1 MTAFRLDVVLR
12 LRRLAEDAARAR
24 LAMSLAEHRD
34 AARAAERLAAD
45 LEGERDLLLTMQ
57 ASSATAGE
65 IRDGHDAIEHAERSL
80 ETGQDR
86 LSQAGRSLLDARAT
100 LATATSWREVV
111 ERLRERARVAQRRA
125 ADRAAELELAEFA
138 TVRHAWAEI
147 EEALR

>member
-1 MTAFRLDVVLR
+1 MSGFRLDVVLR

-24 LAMSLAEHRD
+24 LATSLAEHRD

-57 ASSATAGE
+57 ASAAPAGAV
-65 IRDGHDAIEHAERSL
+65 RDGHDAVEFAERSL
-80 ETGQDR
+80 ASGHDR
-86 LSQAGRSLLDARAT
+86 LSQAGQALLDARAG
-100 LATATSWREVV
+100 LAKATSQREVV
-111 ERLRERARVAQRRA
+111 ERLRERARIAQRRA
-125 ADRAAELELAEFA
+125 ADRQAELELAEFA

>member
-24 LAMSLAEHRD
+24 LAIRLAEHRD

-45 LEGERDLLLTMQ
+45 LEGERDLLLTLQ
-57 ASSATAGE
+57 ASAPTAGE
-65 IRDGHDAIEHAERSL
+65 LREGHDSVEQAERSM

-86 LSQAGRSLLDARAT
+86 LAQAGRALLDARAS
-100 LATATSWREVV
+100 LATATSQREVV
-111 ERLRERARVAQRRA
+111 ERLRERARVAARRA
-125 ADRAAELELAEFA
+125 TERRAELELAEFA